1 MTNYNYDKLSPYVNF
16 NQKKQMDEQVAKF
29 RQTIGYQ
36 LNDTDNRVLTYMM
49 QYSVRYTGVF
59 YQLVDTIANNLK
71 RSVSTVKRAL
81 SKITKLGI
89 VKRIPTTRKT
99 KGGKGATIFQFQ
111 YFTNEPLQVSH
122 CSNTKKPTGTKVQ
135 GTNSEYKPVTFSNKE
150 LKDIKTFKSVL
161 SNEEVESI
169 LKVPFAQLSFADK
182 IKSLVT
188 ATIGPNKVKEINQ
201 VIFSKRSQMLKMES
215 FKSEGSKVSDLLFNA
230 LKTTLNAFKQGQVRN
245 VCAYLNG
252 VIDKSIDNL
261 FYELINSVDI
271 SDEPRVAD
279 SGAIYNW
286 LDK

>member
-1 MTNYNYDKLSPYVNF
+1 MTNYNYSKLSPYVNF

-71 RSVSTVKRAL
+71 RSVATVKRAL
-81 SKITKLGI
+81 SKITDLGI
-89 VKRIPTTRKT
+89 VKRIPTFRKT

-111 YFTNEPLQVSH
+111 YFTNEPLQVSY
-122 CSNTKKPTGTKVQ
+122 CSSRKNPTESKAQAT
-135 GTNSEYKPVTFSNKE
+135 TLESKPVILSNKS
-150 LKDIKTFKSVL
+150 LKDIKTYKNVL
-161 SNEEVESI
+161 TNSEVESI

-188 ATIGPNKVKEINQ
+188 ATIGADKVKEVNQ

-215 FKSEGSKVSDLLFNA
+215 LKSEGSKVSDLLFNA
-230 LKTTLNAFKQGQVRN
+230 LRTTLNAFKSGKARN
-245 VCAYLNG
+245 IFAYLNG
-252 VIDKSIDNL
+252 VIERSIDEL
-261 FYELINSVDI
+261 FFELINEVDL
-271 SDEPRVAD
+271 SDEPVVAE
-279 SGAIYNW
+279 GGIIYNW
-286 LDK
+286 LLD